1 MQHIVSYLCVVV
13 FCRHVGVIRRVQS
26 VSRRRGRRPA
36 SDRSGLGLRSSS
48 PPPTLPSPNNRKLKE
63 FRTSKLRQRSCT
75 SSEAPVLSP
84 PSSLRVHQPH
94 VCVAAAAAPVR
105 RWRRRVAMET
115 RRSPARRRNNHSPAN
130 LSLLCMCV
138 SSRVL
143 RR

>member
-13 FCRHVGVIRRVQS
+13 FCRQVGVIRRVQS

-48 PPPTLPSPNNRKLKE
+48 PPPTLPSPNNRKLTE
-63 FRTSKLRQRSCT
+63 FRTSKLRRPCT

-84 PSSLRVHQPH
+84 PSSLRVHQPR
-94 VCVAAAAAPVR
+94 VCVAAAAAPIR

-115 RRSPARRRNNHSPAN
+115 RRGPALRRNNHSLAN
-130 LSLLCMCV
+130 LTLLCMCV
-138 SSRVL
+138 SSSVL